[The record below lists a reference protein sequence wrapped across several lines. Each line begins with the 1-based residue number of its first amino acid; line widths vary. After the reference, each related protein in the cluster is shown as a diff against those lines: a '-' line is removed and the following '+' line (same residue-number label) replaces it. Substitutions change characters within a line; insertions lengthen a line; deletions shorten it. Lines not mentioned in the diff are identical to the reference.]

1 MKILLLWKP
10 SQQINTFDSFL
21 CQNQTTKSDRSG
33 CSCLLCCDFVSFSS
47 CSPSSIWL
55 VELLSIRSTKQQ
67 EPFRHFNHLTDI
79 HLKWNATFWR
89 AAVATDVQI
98 HIKYIYIFILIYLCV
113 YLYIHMCM
121 CVYDALISGTDLTDS
136 YRNCWYGIVSFN
148 GAALQS
154 RVQKKEPRRK
164 EEFHLQQIEHTDSRR
179 ITILSWFL
187 ASLQRRRTRGARGGG
202 GQSSSREEQRGRSE
216 NGGREEEEQ
225 SERREAEGRATG
237 EGDHG
242 KEDGHKLAGYRRKS
256 RSSAGGGWMRS
267 SWRASGDPGD
277 GGWRALQPFPAAAG
291 RITPRRGKYGVFLFL
306 LHCLLSTISTLHF
319 GLPAC
324 GWSAQLSHNL
334 LSLSARSHLP
344 LFSAATNY
352 LVSKLI
358 WLHIVRLDWIHKS
371 WELCNDPRMHLSQLF
386 LGMSW
391 FNETKPCVQIISFR
405 LSRWIFMTNRILI
418 VSCWCILRSLTA
430 D

>member
-1 MKILLLWKP
+1 MYFYIFVCVFVYTYVYVCMWCVDLGHWCH
-10 SQQINTFDSFL
+10 FDS
-21 CQNQTTKSDRSG
+21 CRK
-33 CSCLLCCDFVSFSS
+33 
-47 CSPSSIWL
+47 
-55 VELLSIRSTKQQ
+55 
-67 EPFRHFNHLTDI
+67 
-79 HLKWNATFWR
+79 
-89 AAVATDVQI
+89 
-98 HIKYIYIFILIYLCV
+98 
-113 YLYIHMCM
+113 
-121 CVYDALISGTDLTDS
+121 
-136 YRNCWYGIVSFN
+136 CWYGIVCFN

-154 RVQKKEPRRK
+154 HVQKMEPRRK

-267 SWRASGDPGD
+267 GWRASGDPGD

-306 LHCLLSTISTLHF
+306 LRCLLSTISTLHF
-319 GLPAC
+319 GLPAS
-324 GWSAQLSHNL
+324 GWSVKLSHNL
-334 LSLSARSHLP
+334 LRLSPRSHLP

-371 WELCNDPRMHLSQLF
+371 WELCNDPRMHLSRWF
-386 LGMSW
+386 LGTRW
-391 FNETKPCVQIISFR
+391 FNEAFLQTKPFIQIISFWLPDGFYDR
-405 LSRWIFMTNRILI
+405 QHCNRHLLM
-418 VSCWCILRSLTA
+418 ILRSLTA
-430 D
+430 DEQEKQKTVLLLSSLLNCHRKSTLVSSCSLSPPLLSWFNHELLLF